1 MTGPTVADLR
11 AATAPGSERLWRT
24 WETPPGIIGWL
35 SAVNHRV
42 VGLRFIVTAMVF
54 FVIGGLEALAMRT
67 QLARPEAGLITPELY
82 NQIMTMHG
90 TTMMFFFA
98 VPVMEGLGIYFV
110 PLMLGARDMPFPR
123 MNALGYWIYVI
134 AGLTLYWGFLTGQAP
149 EAGWTAYPPLSQQE
163 YLPGLGMDIWATAI
177 TFLEISALLAAV
189 ELVVLILKQ
198 RAPGMSVNR
207 MPLFVWAILVM
218 SFMIIFAM
226 PAVMLGSVMLA
237 LDRLVDAN
245 FFDPSAGGHPLLFQH
260 LFWFFG
266 HPEVYII
273 FVPALGIVSSVLPAF
288 VRREIVGYTALA
300 VATVLIGFVSFGL
313 WVHHMFTTGV
323 PLLGAGFFAAA
334 STIIAI
340 PSGIQIF
347 AWLAT
352 IWSARR
358 IVWSTPLLFVIAF
371 VVLFTLGGIT
381 GVMVASVPLDWQV
394 HDTYFVVAHFH
405 YVLIGGA
412 VFPLFAALYYWFP
425 KITGR
430 TLDDR
435 LGKWNFWLMFIG
447 FNIAFYPMHHL
458 GFQGMPRRVYTY
470 LPGTG
475 WQDLNLLATVGA
487 FLVALSALVF
497 LVNVVRSWRGAPV
510 AGNNPWGAPTL
521 EWATTSPPPPYNF
534 ADIPSVR
541 SRDPVWSQ
549 AELADADAGVGDPS
563 HPDAEP
569 LVVELRDDR
578 RETVG
583 TSTLDGVPESRIVL
597 TTPSLWPLLVALAIG
612 VTFIGAMVT
621 LWLVPVG
628 ALLTFAGLAAWH
640 WPSNRGYEL

>member
-1 MTGPTVADLR
+1 MTVVGEPAARPATEPGPD
-11 AATAPGSERLWRT
+11 RLWRT
-24 WETPPGIIGWL
+24 WERPPGVIGWL

-42 VGLRFIVTAMVF
+42 IGFRFIATAMF
-54 FVIGGLEALAMRT
+54 FFLIGGLEALAMRA
-67 QLARPEAGLITPELY
+67 QLASPQAGLISPELY

-110 PLMLGARDMPFPR
+110 PLMLGARDMAFPR

-134 AGLTLYWGFLTGQAP
+134 AGVTLYWGFLTGQAP
-149 EAGWTAYPPLSQQE
+149 EGGWTSYPPLTEQE
-163 YLPGLGMDIWATAI
+163 YLPGLGMDTWATAI
-177 TFLEISALLAAV
+177 TFLEISALLAAI
-189 ELVVLILKQ
+189 ELIVTIIKQ

-226 PAVMLGSVMLA
+226 PAVMLASVMLG
-237 LDRLVDAN
+237 LDRLVGTA

-323 PLLGAGFFAAA
+323 PILGAGFFAAA
-334 STIIAI
+334 SMIVAI

-358 IVWSTPLLFVIAF
+358 VVWSTSLLFVLGFI
-371 VVLFTLGGIT
+371 VLFTLGGIT
-381 GVMVASVPLDWQV
+381 GVMVASVPFDWQV

-412 VFPLFAALYYWFP
+412 VFPLFAGLYYWFP

-430 TLDDR
+430 LLSER
-435 LGKWNFWLMFIG
+435 LGRWHFWLMFVG
-447 FNIAFYPMHHL
+447 FN
-458 GFQGMPRRVYTY
+458 
-470 LPGTG
+470 
-475 WQDLNLLATVGA
+475 
-487 FLVALSALVF
+487 
-497 LVNVVRSWRGAPV
+497 
-510 AGNNPWGAPTL
+510 
-521 EWATTSPPPPYNF
+521 
-534 ADIPSVR
+534 
-541 SRDPVWSQ
+541 
-549 AELADADAGVGDPS
+549 
-563 HPDAEP
+563 
-569 LVVELRDDR
+569 
-578 RETVG
+578 
-583 TSTLDGVPESRIVL
+583 
-597 TTPSLWPLLVALAIG
+597 
-612 VTFIGAMVT
+612 
-621 LWLVPVG
+621 
-628 ALLTFAGLAAWH
+628 LTFF
-640 WPSNRGYEL
+640 PM